1 MTRRDLEMLCVR
13 VHDAS
18 TSEDVRRVARI
29 ALAACKLAETVGP
42 VERIVLRAAAIE
54 LPTMETA

>member
-1 MTRRDLEMLCVR
+1 MTRLELEMLTVR
-13 VHDAS
+13 VHDSS
-18 TSEDVRRVARI
+18 TDEDVRRVARI

-54 LPTMETA
+54 LPAMETD